1 MNPRKFDFIALGRAA
16 VDLYGEQIG
25 GRLEDMT
32 SFAKYLG
39 GCPANISVGA
49 ARLGLKSAMLTRVGD
64 EQMGRFVREALAAEG
79 VDVSH
84 VRTDPKRLTALVILG
99 IRGEDSFPHI
109 FYRDNVADMAVAPE
123 DFDADFIGSAKAL
136 LVTGTHFSTA
146 AVDRTSRTAMRHAR
160 AASTKI
166 IFDIDYRPVLWGLT
180 SHGKGENR
188 FVASDSVSAHLQS
201 IAAEC
206 DLIVGTEDEFHIAG
220 GSTDTLAALRRLRE
234 ISRAA
239 LVMKRGPQGCV
250 VFDDGIPNRIGDG
263 AVHPGFPVEVF
274 NVLGAGDGFMAGLLR
289 GWLRGEGWER
299 ACTYA
304 NGCGALVVSRHGC
317 APAMPSWTELEAF
330 LARHRTQAKLYED
343 AALAHLHRT
352 TTGRRARPE
361 ICALAFDHRQQFEA
375 LAARTN
381 APPERIPAFKRLV
394 AEAVQRVGS
403 DAPSAGAIVDDRYGR
418 ASLFALSGQGL
429 WLARPIERPGAVPL
443 EFEVGEDAALTL
455 RNWPA
460 EHVVKC
466 LVTYGADDPW
476 TLCDAQEK
484 QLLRL
489 QRACHAT
496 GHEWLLELLPPRWEQ
511 EGGGALAPAIDR
523 LYARG
528 LRPDW
533 WKLPPVRDP
542 VQWRSTG
549 ICIRD
554 RDPQCR
560 GILVLGLDSRD
571 EGLKEAFA
579 AAAEEPLVKGFA
591 VGRFIFW
598 AVAEEWFAS
607 RIGDAA
613 AVTLVAERYRHV
625 CDLWRAARS
634 PAPRAS
640 GQRLMA

>member
-25 GRLEDMT
+25 GRLEDMA

-49 ARLGLKSAMLTRVGD
+49 ARLGLRPAMLTRVGD
-64 EQMGRFVREALAAEG
+64 EQMGRFVRETLAAEG

-123 DFDADFIGSAKAL
+123 DFDEAFIASAAAL
-136 LVTGTHFSTA
+136 LVTGTHFSTE
-146 AVDRTSRTAMRHAR
+146 AVDRTSRTAMRYAR
-160 AASTKI
+160 AAGTKI
-166 IFDIDYRPVLWGLT
+166 VFDIDYRPVLWGLT
-180 SHGKGENR
+180 GHGSGENR
-188 FVASDSVSAHLQS
+188 FIASDSVSAHLQS

-206 DLIVGTEDEFHIAG
+206 DVIVGTEDEFHIAG

-250 VFDDGIPNRIGDG
+250 VFDDGIPNRIEDG
-263 AVHPGFPVEVF
+263 AVHAGFPVEVF

-289 GWLRGEGWER
+289 GWLRGESWER

-304 NGCGALVVSRHGC
+304 NACGALVVSRHGC

-330 LARHRTQAKLYED
+330 LARPRAQAKLHED

-352 TTGRRARPE
+352 TTGRRAWRE

-375 LAARTN
+375 LAARAKT
-381 APPERIPAFKRLV
+381 PPARIADFKRLV
-394 AEAVQRVGS
+394 AEAVRRAAA
-403 DAPSAGAIVDDRYGR
+403 DAPGAGAIVDDRYGR
-418 ASLFALSGQGL
+418 DSLFALGGQGL
-429 WLARPIERPGAVPL
+429 WLARPIERAGAVPL
-443 EFEVGEDAALTL
+443 EFEGGDDPALTL
-455 RNWPA
+455 RAWPA

-466 LVTYGADDPW
+466 LVSYDPDDP
-476 TLCDAQEK
+476 LEIREAQQR

-489 QRACHAT
+489 ARACIAT
-496 GHEWLLELLPPRWEQ
+496 GHEFLLELLPPAWNGDEH
-511 EGGGALAPAIDR
+511 APLLRAVEE
-523 LYARG
+523 LYAAG
-528 LRPDW
+528 LRPDF
-533 WKLPPVRDP
+533 WKLPPLKKDRE
-542 VQWRSTG
+542 WRETAAL
-549 ICIRD
+549 IRE

-560 GILVLGLDSRD
+560 GILILGLNADGGDLAQS
-571 EGLKEAFA
+571 FA
-579 AAAEEPLVKGFA
+579 AAAGEPLVKGFA
-591 VGRFIFW
+591 VGRSIFW
-598 AVAEEWFAS
+598 PVAEEWFAG
-607 RIGDAA
+607 RLADGDA
-613 AVTLVAERYRHV
+613 VSRLVERYAALRA
-625 CDLWRAARS
+625 LWHGARAPKARS
-634 PAPRAS
+634 PA
-640 GQRLMA
+640 G